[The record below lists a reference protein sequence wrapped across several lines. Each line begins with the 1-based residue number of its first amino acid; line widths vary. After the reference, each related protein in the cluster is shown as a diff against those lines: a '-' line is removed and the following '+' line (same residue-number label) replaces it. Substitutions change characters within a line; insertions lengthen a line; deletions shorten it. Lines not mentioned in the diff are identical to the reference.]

1 MNNRGKIILVE
12 DSQFD
17 YEFVKMALEDTSF
30 SGELVWFQ
38 SGREFLNSL
47 KAQTIPQDVYFVLMD
62 LKMPQLTGLE
72 TLAEMA
78 VMKPF
83 PSPVILFSSSKQAP
97 DIRQSYQLGASGY
110 IGKPIEFEEFARA
123 ISSVWRYWGELDE
136 ISRYRVDEPGL
147 MA

>member
-1 MNNRGKIILVE
+1 MKNRGKIILVE

-17 YEFVKMALEDTSF
+17 YEFVKMALEETSF
-30 SGELVWFQ
+30 SGELLWFQ
-38 SGREFLNSL
+38 SGREFLSFL
-47 KAQTIPQDVYFVLMD
+47 KGHPAPQDVYFVLMD

-78 VMKPF
+78 EMHPF
-83 PSPVILFSSSKQAP
+83 PSPIILFSSSKQAP

-123 ISSVWRYWGELDE
+123 IGSVWRYWGELDE
-136 ISRYRVDEPGL
+136 INRYRIDEPGL
-147 MA
+147 LV